1 MKVLGGALILE
12 KGLAEKDFEECA
24 KEGVRIVGEIG
35 LGSVKSPEDAAP
47 MVKWAKKYGMV
58 VMMHTGGTSIP
69 GSTTVGLDQVLKSDP
84 DVVCHINGGP
94 TACSIDE
101 AEKLITQTSMAI
113 EFVHCGNMK
122 AAAEVGSLVAKHKAF
137 HRVIIGN
144 DAPSGTGV
152 VPLGVLRVMSLLAG
166 MTPIRPEQA
175 ICMAT
180 GNTAKRYKLNR
191 GVIVEGKEAD
201 LVVMDNLESFSA
213 ERVYKDGRL
222 VALDG
227 KSVPF
232 PQTKEEDF
240 PLWPLKT
247 PSLSPESFRIRKQTA
262 RARVIEVIPGQILT
276 RARTEDVLSTN
287 GWVLSDIQRDILK
300 LVVVERH
307 KGTGRIGRGLVH
319 GFGLQRGALASSV
332 AHDSHNVIAVGV
344 EDFDLF
350 CAVEEIRRMGG
361 GLAVAEGGR
370 IMARVALEI
379 GGLMSKEPLESLSAQ
394 LKALSSAA
402 NSLGCLLPEPFMALS
417 FLGLPVIPE
426 LKLTDRGLVDVRVFA
441 EVPLFV

>member
-1 MKVLGGALILE
+1 MSKVLLKNIGTLVSGDIQKPILQADAIWIEEGLIKTVGSLKDMDEKAANTVIDCAGTTVAPGLFDSHVHPVLGDFTPRQKQIDFFESEVHGGVTTSISAGEVHLPGRPKDPAGTKALAILSAKSFSGFRPGGMKVLGGALILE

-175 ICMAT
+175 LCMAT
-180 GNTAKRYKLNR
+180 GNTARLYKLNR
-191 GVIVEGKEAD
+191 GILSAGKEAD
-201 LVVMDNLESFSA
+201 IVVMDTPMGS
-213 ERVYKDGRL
+213 VGKDALAALAAGDVPAVSMVL
-222 VALDG
+222 VDG
-227 KSVPF
+227 KIVVNISRN
-232 PQTKEEDF
+232 
-240 PLWPLKT
+240 T
-247 PSLSPESFRIRKQTA
+247 PPPARKPA
-262 RARVIEVIPGQILT
+262 
-276 RARTEDVLSTN
+276 
-287 GWVLSDIQRDILK
+287 
-300 LVVVERH
+300 VV
-307 KGTGRIGRGLVH
+307 
-319 GFGLQRGALASSV
+319 
-332 AHDSHNVIAVGV
+332 
-344 EDFDLF
+344 
-350 CAVEEIRRMGG
+350 
-361 GLAVAEGGR
+361 
-370 IMARVALEI
+370 
-379 GGLMSKEPLESLSAQ
+379 
-394 LKALSSAA
+394 KA
-402 NSLGCLLPEPFMALS
+402 
-417 FLGLPVIPE
+417 
-426 LKLTDRGLVDVRVFA
+426 
-441 EVPLFV
+441 